1 MPNKT
6 SDAGGHAGAPM
17 IEAQGLH
24 KRFGATPVLKNVS
37 LTLRQGEVVA
47 VIDLDSPELARFDA
61 EDAAG
66 IETLAALLADRI

>member
-6 SDAGGHAGAPM
+6 SDAGDHASAPM

-37 LTLRQGEVVA
+37 LTLRQGGWW
-47 VIDLDSPELARFDA
+47 R
-61 EDAAG
+61 
-66 IETLAALLADRI
+66 